1 MIKKTILIFVIS
13 AISFITE
20 AQVIKVKDKNNK
32 PIENVFIFSKNKSA
46 LTDKTGN
53 ADITEFEQNDSITF
67 QHPSYQNIYISKQTI
82 KRNSFEVKL
91 KDGIYDLS
99 DIVVSANKW
108 EEKAEEVPCK
118 ITKLTKKE
126 IELINPQTTADMIS
140 ATNEVFVQKS
150 QLGGGSPMIRGFSAN
165 RVLIVVDGI
174 RMNNA
179 IYRSGNLQNVISIDP
194 NTIENSE
201 IIFGPGSV
209 IYGSDAIGGVMDFH
223 TITPELSASKT
234 QVKANALAR
243 YSSANNEKTG
253 NLNFNIGGK
262 KLASFTSFTY
272 SDFDD
277 LRMGN
282 VGNDEYIVYNYVD
295 RINGIDSIRQK
306 SDKNIQENS
315 GYSQF
320 NILQKFLYKPNS
332 KIDITYN
339 FQYSELSIV
348 PRYDRLIEYS
358 DDKLK
363 YAEWYYG
370 PQKWMMNSLNLF
382 YRDSTRIF
390 DKLKFIVG
398 NQNYEENRSDRKLNS
413 DLLRSR
419 TENLDIYT
427 LNLDFEK
434 DLTSSSFLFY
444 GAEGLTNIIH
454 SKGIEKNIINEEI
467 NEYPSR
473 YPDDSKYSSFASYIS
488 YKNNLS
494 EKSTVITGLRY
505 SRVIL
510 AGTLDTTFYDFP
522 FSDININ
529 TGSLNGSLGYVYRPN
544 KRTQINTN
552 ISTGFRAPNLDD
564 AGKIFDSEPGIV
576 VVPNINLKPEYAYN
590 LDLGIIKSFNNKVDL
605 EATIFYTHLANVMV
619 RGDFTFNGND
629 SIFYDGTLSKVEAVV
644 NNDFASIYGFNI
656 SIKAEVHKNIRV
668 KTFVTYTKGQDNLG
682 DALRHV
688 PPTFGSTHFVY
699 KNKKMG
705 LNLYFNYNSEISF
718 ANLSLTERDKPHI
731 YASNSDGNPYS
742 PAWYTAN
749 IKFNYKIN
757 DVISVSAA
765 IENILNHRYRPYSSG
780 IVAPGRNFIISLRGS
795 F

>member
-1 MIKKTILIFVIS
+1 MNKKIIIILIIFVIS
-13 AISFITE
+13 FAAN

-32 PIENVFIFSKNKSA
+32 PIENVFIFSKKKSVLTNKYGSA
-46 LTDKTGN
+46 N
-53 ADITEFEQNDSITF
+53 ITEFEKNDSITF
-67 QHPSYQNIYISKQTI
+67 QHPSFENKYISKNTI
-82 KRNSFEVKL
+82 AKNNFEIVL
-91 KDGIYDLS
+91 EQGVYDLA

-118 ITKLTKKE
+118 ITKLSKKE

-174 RMNNA
+174 RINNA
-179 IYRSGNLQNVISIDP
+179 IFRSGNLQNVISIDA

-223 TITPELSASKT
+223 TITPKLSSDKT
-234 QVKANALAR
+234 QIKADALAR

-253 NLNFNIGGK
+253 NVNLNIGGK

-272 SDFDD
+272 SNFDD

-282 VGNDEYIVYNYVD
+282 VGNDEYIVYDYVE
-295 RINGIDSIRQK
+295 RINGIDSILQK
-306 SDKNIQENS
+306 SDKNIQTNS

-332 KIDITYN
+332 RTDITYN
-339 FQYSELSIV
+339 FQYSELSDV

-358 DDKLK
+358 DNKLK

-370 PQKWMMNSLNLF
+370 PQKWMMNSVNIL
-382 YRDSTRIF
+382 YKDSTKIF

-398 NQNYEENRSDRKLNS
+398 NQRYEENRSDRKLNS

-419 TENLDIYT
+419 TESLDIYT
-427 LNLDFEK
+427 VNLDFEK
-434 DLTSSSFLFY
+434 DLTPNSFLFY
-444 GAEGLTNIIH
+444 GAEGLTNIIS
-454 SKGIEKNIINEEI
+454 SKGIQKNIINDEV
-467 NEYPSR
+467 NDYPSR
-473 YPDDSKYSSFASYIS
+473 YPDGSKYSSFASYIS

-510 AGTLDTTFYDFP
+510 TGTLDTTFYDFP
-522 FSDININ
+522 FSDIYIN
-529 TGSLNGSLGYVYRPN
+529 TGSLNGSIGYVYRPN
-544 KRTQINTN
+544 KRTQINKN
-552 ISTGFRAPNLDD
+552 ISTGYRAPNLDD
-564 AGKIFDSEPGIV
+564 AGKIFDSEPGTV
-576 VVPNINLKPEYAYN
+576 VVPNTDLKPEYAYN
-590 LDLGIIKSFNNKVDL
+590 FDLGIIKSIYKKVDL
-605 EATIFYTHLANVMV
+605 EATVFYTYLTNVMV
-619 RGDFTFNGND
+619 RGDFSFNGND
-629 SIFYDGTLSKVEAVV
+629 SIIYDGTLSKVEAVV
-644 NNDFASIYGFNI
+644 NNDFANVYGFNI
-656 SIKAEVHKNIRV
+656 SVKAEIHKNIRV
-668 KTFVTYTKGQDNLG
+668 KTFVTYTKGYDNLG

-688 PPTFGSTHFVY
+688 PPIFGSTHFVY
-699 KNKKMG
+699 NNKKMNI
-705 LNLYFNYNSEISF
+705 NLYFNYNSEISF
-718 ANLSLTERDKPHI
+718 ADLSATEIDKPHI
-731 YASNSDGNPYS
+731 YATNSDGNPYS

-749 IKFNYKIN
+749 VKFNYKIN
-757 DVISVSAA
+757 KTISVSAG
-765 IENILNHRYRPYSSG
+765 IENILDARYRPYSSG
-780 IVAPGRNFIISLRGS
+780 IAAPGRNFIVSLRGS